1 MGHCAPKLIINN
13 SNYSLCLPVSPG
25 SQGGTCWQTARM
37 MSPHFENKSTT
48 LWLRRVFLHFRCEL
62 IFLPVVKLVGLSF
75 EMSPVRRV
83 IKNFS
88 CWQPGR
94 QAGSPFPMGN
104 NCNYTLPEWSPR
116 GNKSKGYL
124 FTPPYFLPR
133 ILILPSVPL
142 PPNKC
147 ASIYIQFPDPSR

>member
-1 MGHCAPKLIINN
+1 MFA
-13 SNYSLCLPVSPG
+13 CLPWKPRRDLLTNCENDVAPFRKQVYNIVAAKGLPALPLRINFSALCQVG
-25 SQGGTCWQTARM
+25 WTLLRDESCAAGGV
-37 MSPHFENKSTT
+37 N
-48 LWLRRVFLHFRCEL
+48 
-62 IFLPVVKLVGLSF
+62 
-75 EMSPVRRV
+75 
-83 IKNFS
+83 IKNVS

-124 FTPPYFLPR
+124 FTPPHFLPR

-147 ASIYIQFPDPSR
+147 APIYIQFPDPSR